1 MHNQKW
7 STAYLPHMGLLFL
20 VAMLRLQAHLRWNR
34 TALYTLDI
42 IEFNFG
48 SYYYFLLFCFLMK
61 RHFREIILAVRSIIL
76 SLLKCIHALL
86 TVSWVLG
93 KKEFRLNSKAQIKQA
108 VWVTKQTR
116 LKSFCIRLSALF
128 RHSVKR

>member
-1 MHNQKW
+1 MVHSLP
-7 STAYLPHMGLLFL
+7 STYGATLFGGHATSPSSFKMKSHCF
-20 VAMLRLQAHLRWNR
+20 V
-34 TALYTLDI
+34 LDI

-61 RHFREIILAVRSIIL
+61 RHFREIILTVRLIML